1 MKRLSCILAVS
12 AVVLCGC
19 SKDKPLPEND
29 GTISLVPVMDERDAL
44 TRASLYRNEDD
55 LREDTFHVQ
64 AYLSEDDALYFSSDV
79 RYSAEDRDDVTK
91 HQWRFYEPIGNAGQY
106 KYMEY
111 YWPIGHSLDFFAS
124 APSDCSY
131 VEFND
136 QSNPPAFTATMPLSN
151 ADTENEVHQD
161 NMREF
166 MYAYAPGQD
175 KSSGSVRLD
184 FKHPFAGIVFKV
196 AQSHRDLTV
205 KSITVNAIYNKGT
218 CSIADSA
225 EPEWNLTSNGNLN
238 LSIGKIIPGDVNFG
252 GELCDP
258 YLVLPQENN
267 SQPKDIT
274 VKFHWKG
281 NKDKNWIEVEGEK
294 YTYTISG
301 KISNDWSAGKIY
313 TYSLNLGNSRE
324 EILFEVSVED
334 WKYVYEHEFEI
345 E

>member
-1 MKRLSCILAVS
+1 MLVG
-12 AVVLCGC
+12 GC
-19 SKDKPLPEND
+19 SKEKPSPEND
-29 GTISLVPVMDERDAL
+29 GAILLVPVMDERDAL
-44 TRASLYRNEDD
+44 TRATLYQNEDD
-55 LREDTFHVQ
+55 LRGDTFHVQ
-64 AYLSEDDALYFSSDV
+64 AYLSEGNDPYFNSDV
-79 RYSAEDRDDVTK
+79 RYSAEALDVTK

-111 YWPIGHSLDFFAS
+111 YWPIGHSLDFFAY

-131 VEFND
+131 VEVNV
-136 QSNPPAFTATMPLSN
+136 QSNPPAFTATIPLSN

-161 NMREF
+161 NMKEF

-175 KSSGSVRLD
+175 KSSGPVSLD

-205 KSITVNAIYNKGT
+205 KSITVNGIYNKGT

-225 EPEWNLTSNGNLN
+225 EPEWTLTSNGDLI
-238 LSIGKIIPGDVNFG
+238 LSIEKEIPGEVNFG

-258 YLVLPQENN
+258 YLVLPQEN
-267 SQPKDIT
+267 STQHKGIT
-274 VKFHWKG
+274 VKFHWIG
-281 NKDKNWIEVEGEK
+281 NKDENWTEVAGEDN
-294 YTYTISG
+294 TYIISG
-301 KISNDWSAGKIY
+301 EISNDWSVGKIY

-324 EILFEVSVED
+324 EILFEVSVQD